1 MTNPKTKGRMGF
13 PVPIKRLVGPVTA
26 SIEEKYLQNRKKSLE
41 NAREIPRKPLKTS
54 KNNRQTPEK
63 CE

>member
-1 MTNPKTKGRMGF
+1 MGF